1 MKKSRVY
8 GLQST
13 ALRIVFVLFS
23 LAVLLFPVTYSM
35 SPVLA
40 ATANLSLS
48 PAVGTFNKGCG
59 FSIDIKV
66 DTGGAQT
73 DGTDAIL
80 VYDQTRFTATAVRSG
95 TIYSDYPGNI
105 IDTANGKV
113 TVSGLA
119 SVSSPFSGAGTLAT
133 VDFTVLETAPAGVTK
148 VRFDFDPADKAKTT
162 DSNVVERGTIADIL
176 SFVSDG
182 NYTVGAGS
190 CTAVSPTPIPG
201 TGGGSSFGRG
211 GPIATPSAAPKKTID
226 DFTGNG
232 TKGGIETPTVVLGA
246 TGLFLTI
253 LGILG
258 AAFL

>member
-1 MKKSRVY
+1 MKKLTAYS
-8 GLQST
+8 LQPT
-13 ALRIVFVLFS
+13 ALRILFLS
-23 LAVLLFPVTYSM
+23 FLLLVLLFPITYNL
-35 SPVLA
+35 SPIYA
-40 ATANLSLS
+40 ASANLSLS
-48 PAVGTFNKGCG
+48 PAVGTFNKGCN
-59 FSIDIKV
+59 FSVDIKV

-133 VDFTVLETAPAGVTK
+133 IDFTVLETAPEGVTK

-182 NYTVGAGS
+182 NYTVGSGS
-190 CTAVSPTPIPG
+190 CTVTPTPTPIG
-201 TGGGSSFGRG
+201 TGGSSFGKG
-211 GPIATPSAAPKKTID
+211 GPITTPSAAPKKTID

>member
-1 MKKSRVY
+1 MR
-8 GLQST
+8 QTT
-13 ALRIVFVLFS
+13 AFKIVLVFFL

-35 SPVLA
+35 SPALA
-40 ATANLSLS
+40 ASANLSLS
-48 PAVGTFNKGCG
+48 PALGTFNKGCS
-59 FSIDIKV
+59 FSVDIKV

-80 VYDQTRFTATAVRSG
+80 FYDQTRFIATAVRSG
-95 TIYSDYPGNI
+95 TTYSDYPGNI
-105 IDTANGKV
+105 IDVVNGKV

-119 SVSSPFSGAGTLAT
+119 SVSSPFSGSGTLAT
-133 VDFTVLETAPAGVTK
+133 IDFTVLETAPAGATK
-148 VRFDFDPADKAKTT
+148 VRFDFDPADKAKTI

-182 NYTVGAGS
+182 NYTVGTGS
-190 CTAVSPTPIPG
+190 CTVTPTPTPIG
-201 TGGGSSFGRG
+201 TGGSSFGRG
-211 GPIATPSAAPKKTID
+211 GPIATPPAAQKKTID

-232 TKGGIETPTVVLGA
+232 TKGGVETPILVLGA
-246 TGLFLTI
+246 TGIFLTI

>member
-1 MKKSRVY
+1 MKK
-8 GLQST
+8 ST

-35 SPVLA
+35 FPVFA
-40 ATANLSLS
+40 ASANLSLS
-48 PAVGTFNKGCG
+48 PAAGTFNKGCG

-80 VYDQTRFTATAVRSG
+80 IYDQTRFTATAVRSG

-105 IDTANGKV
+105 IDAANGKV

-119 SVSSPFSGAGTLAT
+119 SFSSPFSGSGTLAT
-133 VDFTVLETAPAGVTK
+133 IDFTVLETAPPGVTK
-148 VRFDFDPADKAKTT
+148 IRFDFDPADKAKTI

-176 SFVSDG
+176 GFVSDG
-182 NYTVGAGS
+182 NYTVGSGS
-190 CTAVSPTPIPG
+190 CTVTPTPTPTG
-201 TGGGSSFGRG
+201 TGSLFGKG
-211 GPIATPSAAPKKTID
+211 GPITTPSAAPKKTID

-232 TKGGIETPTVVLGA
+232 TKGGVEMPTLVLGA
-246 TGLFLTI
+246 TGVFLTI